1 MTQYYYPQNLKAK
14 ANIWLWGMRDFII
27 LGVGVLLSVVA
38 LVKLGWIVPAAIT
51 LCFGFMTIRSGDM
64 TVLEYI
70 RYAVRYFI
78 TEQQY
83 YKWR

>member
-27 LGVGVLLSVVA
+27 LGVGVLLSIVA
-38 LVKLGWIVPAAIT
+38 LVKLGWVVPAAIT
-51 LCFGFMTIRSGDM
+51 LCFGFITIRSGDM
-64 TVLEYI
+64 TVLDYL
-70 RYAVRYFI
+70 RYATRYFI

-83 YKWR
+83 YEWR

>member
-70 RYAVRYFI
+70 RYAARYFI